1 MRKLTI
7 PAEAFVNGSQI
18 QMVAGGSL
26 AVPVWPPF
34 ADFNVPVSTEET
46 DLVGIMGEHFVRRIP
61 FTHIPPK
68 NCFPAFS
75 EKVYKE
81 LIRMLDDFGPDNWT
95 SELRDS
101 VPGFTPFRG
110 RARADFTYL
119 DRQGQL
125 TRRWFGAE
133 KATAWHDRW
142 PRYHIEVKSTRGEE
156 NEPFHM
162 SGKQISTVRV
172 LLLNL

>member
-1 MRKLTI
+1 
-7 PAEAFVNGSQI
+7 
-18 QMVAGGSL
+18 
-26 AVPVWPPF
+26 
-34 ADFNVPVSTEET
+34 
-46 DLVGIMGEHFVRRIP
+46 
-61 FTHIPPK
+61 
-68 NCFPAFS
+68 
-75 EKVYKE
+75 
-81 LIRMLDDFGPDNWT
+81 MLDDFGPDNWT
-95 SELRDS
+95 SELRIF

-162 SGKQISTVRV
+162 SRNQMSTVRV
-172 LLLNL
+172 LLSRSVEYRRLNRVPFFTPVLFFVGSRVRGA